1 MNSYFSLPNLLSY
14 LRGLGAPVFLYV
26 YLGLDNEI
34 LGFLIL
40 LLGGLTD
47 YLDGKL
53 ARALNQTSEFGA
65 KLDPS
70 IDRLYILAVL
80 IALVTKNLIPVW
92 MFATLIGRDLLVSSM
107 VIFQKITK
115 RPLLQV
121 TYLGKAATFNLL
133 YAFPFLLISKHD
145 FSTSISVIDSA
156 SWLNTLPYVLGWSFG
171 IWGIALYLFTG
182 IEYFSRGSNLLN
194 RHTKRNG

>member
-34 LGFLIL
+34 MGFLIL

-115 RPLLQV
+115 QPLLQV

-133 YAFPFLLISKHD
+133 YAFPFLLISRLD